1 LFLSKAKWSTP
12 SNSIIQI
19 FLTTTTSSVSN
30 SNNGKERKKKKW
42 MRSARFDW
50 SLQPTTTECNE
61 WRKRLASI
69 LFSLY
74 WWWWWFCLFLLRKKY
89 IKMIQM
95 LIK

>member
-19 FLTTTTSSVSN
+19 ILTTTTTQYSSISN
-30 SNNGKERKKKKW
+30 SNNRKERKKW
-42 MRSARFDW
+42 MTSARFDW
-50 SLQPTTTECNE
+50 SLQPTTTKCNE

-74 WWWWWFCLFLLRKKY
+74 WWWWRWWFCLFLLRKKN
-89 IKMIQM
+89 I
-95 LIK
+95 